1 LSRGPSFSALVN
13 VWGIVV
19 AAGSGNRFGGAKHAA
34 ELAGRPLWQWAAGLL
49 EEAGVTGVVLVGDV
63 PGGVAGG
70 ARRQDSV
77 AAGLSK
83 VPGSADIVLIHD
95 AARPLASSALVRRLL
110 GALTER
116 DVAGAV
122 PGLPL
127 TDTIKRV
134 ADGMINGTLERSGL
148 VAVQTPQAFRA
159 DILRKAHREVTSD
172 VTDDAAMVEAIGGTV
187 VLVEGDPANLK
198 VTFRADLVMA
208 ESLLDAGRQ
217 R

>member
-1 LSRGPSFSALVN
+1 MN

-19 AAGSGNRFGGAKHAA
+19 AAGSGDRFGGAKHVA
-34 ELAGRPLWQWAAGLL
+34 ELGGRPLWQWAAGLL
-49 EEAGVTGVVLVGDV
+49 EEAGVSDVVLVGDV

-70 ARRQDSV
+70 TRRQDSV
-77 AAGLSK
+77 AAGLSE

-95 AARPLASSALVRRLL
+95 AARPLASNELVRRLL
-110 GALTER
+110 DALTEP

-134 ADGMINGTLERSGL
+134 SEGKIDGTLERSGL

-159 DILRKAHREVTSD
+159 DVLRKAHREVTLE
-172 VTDDAAMVEAIGGTV
+172 VTDDASMVEAIGGTV
-187 VLVEGDPANLK
+187 IVVEGDPANLK

-208 ESLLDAGRQ
+208 ESLLAAGRH